1 MKEGFSDVNS
11 TWRRSLIERW
21 LVRRQDT
28 EVVVHRQG
36 RISRAFTTYYARAFK
51 FLTSHTASGTSREA
65 SRIYFPHKTKQRI
78 SSN

>member
-21 LVRRQDT
+21 LVSRQDT

-36 RISRAFTTYYARAFK
+36 RISRFTTYYARAFK
-51 FLTSHTASGTSREA
+51 FLTSHTGTSRELEA
-65 SRIYFPHKTKQRI
+65 SRIYFPHKTKQAH
-78 SSN
+78 

>member
-51 FLTSHTASGTSREA
+51 FLTSHTGTSREA
-65 SRIYFPHKTKQRI
+65 SRIVYFPHKTKQRI